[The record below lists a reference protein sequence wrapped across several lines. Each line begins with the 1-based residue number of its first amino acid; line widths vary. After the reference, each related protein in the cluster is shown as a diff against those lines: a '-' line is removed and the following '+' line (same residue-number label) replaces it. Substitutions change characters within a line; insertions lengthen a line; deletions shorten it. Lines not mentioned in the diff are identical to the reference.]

1 MQKAGCV
8 VERNIVQFRNEN
20 GIVFSGNAETSWRNH
35 LAFVIPNVGC
45 RTRLDFSVGKN
56 VYGISRESENGPER
70 GTLSRKIGE
79 DDVAAVQFVFAKR
92 QFAQPNDFSGL
103 DLGFE
108 RIVQKTDGFERVE
121 AHGEAEKENARKKTA
136 QYEIPPA
143 GGFPEKLLVPRL
155 QGHR

>member
-20 GIVFSGNAETSWRNH
+20 GIVFSGDAEASRRYH
-35 LAFVIPNVGC
+35 FAFVFPNVYR

-56 VYGISRESENGPER
+56 VYGISRKSENSPKR
-70 GTLSRKIGE
+70 GSLSRKIGE

-92 QFAQPNDFSGL
+92 QLAQPNDVSGL

-108 RIVQKTDGFERVE
+108 RIVQKTDGFDSVE
-121 AHGEAEKENARKKTA
+121 AHGEAEKKNARKKTA